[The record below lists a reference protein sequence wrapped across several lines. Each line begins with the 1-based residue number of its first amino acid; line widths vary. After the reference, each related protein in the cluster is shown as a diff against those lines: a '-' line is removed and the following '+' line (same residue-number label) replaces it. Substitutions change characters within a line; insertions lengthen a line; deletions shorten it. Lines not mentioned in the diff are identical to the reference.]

1 MKKIVVSLLI
11 FCVMITL
18 SFQVLASIDWIKPEV
33 VNIEIQNISDNI
45 SKIDFYKDV
54 TNELT
59 YICEIDINNI
69 QNNTLKYTITDESL
83 LQLYDKY
90 SIKFL
95 TTTNEEKTINLD
107 YFFMSRTGGSRLPKT
122 IIHNMIYDYNL
133 GTRLNPQDS
142 SVKTTYLESRD
153 FYGLIKLLIIISAI
167 VGMIIIKAVISKFFK
182 IKETDIIVVINIM
195 TQVSMYLLLFLLL
208 STFKLEDYLPL
219 LIIISSILA
228 FIVNYLFYKKQL
240 KSYANIRLL
249 LFALISD
256 LIGFIINILVFIYSY
271 L

>member
-1 MKKIVVSLLI
+1 MKKLIVFTLLFI
-11 FCVMITL
+11 IILTTNYSVFASA
-18 SFQVLASIDWIKPEV
+18 SFIEPNT
-33 VNIEIQNISDNI
+33 VNIEILNVPNDIKEINILLETS
-45 SKIDFYKDV
+45 FE
-54 TNELT
+54 TT
-59 YICEIDINNI
+59 YFNVPLSNL
-69 QNNTLKYTITDESL
+69 QNNTLRCTIDDKSLSEKPDVKIVFTNNKDEKNEVKLGNIFGHMALQTNYESILPPKESSVTFSYNCLTD
-83 LQLYDKY
+83 K
-90 SIKFL
+90 
-95 TTTNEEKTINLD
+95 TTTKSTYIPSISINTLSD
-107 YFFMSRTGGSRLPKT
+107 FVSSYLITLVVILMIKY
-122 IIHNMIYDYNL
+122 IIAFL
-133 GTRLNPQDS
+133 
-142 SVKTTYLESRD
+142 
-153 FYGLIKLLIIISAI
+153 
-167 VGMIIIKAVISKFFK
+167 FK